1 MKRREFKKTINFLCG
16 ELFAECVALLHYQKP
31 ASKEDVENVMK
42 NILMLQN
49 DMICRLSHVEP
60 GSQKLF
66 FSKMKEE
73 LITRTDEIVEQI
85 KSLA

>member
-1 MKRREFKKTINFLCG
+1 M
-16 ELFAECVALLHYQKP
+16 HYQKP
-31 ASKEDVENVMK
+31 APKEDVENVMK
-42 NILMLQN
+42 NILTLQN

>member
-1 MKRREFKKTINFLCG
+1 
-16 ELFAECVALLHYQKP
+16 
-31 ASKEDVENVMK
+31 MK